1 MSDDP
6 LPPPLLDLLALAA
19 RQPEE
24 LLSLTEAEEEIVRRA
39 ERLTDLGLFRI
50 VTARRYRLTEAG
62 RRALARSPAR
72 PASGAGWLG
81 RLFGRGGS

>member
-72 PASGAGWLG
+72 PGSGAGWLG

>member
-24 LLSLTEAEEEIVRRA
+24 LLSLTEAEEEVVRRA

-62 RRALARSPAR
+62 RGALARGPAR
-72 PASGAGWLG
+72 PGPGWLG
-81 RLFGRGGS
+81 RLFGRGGT